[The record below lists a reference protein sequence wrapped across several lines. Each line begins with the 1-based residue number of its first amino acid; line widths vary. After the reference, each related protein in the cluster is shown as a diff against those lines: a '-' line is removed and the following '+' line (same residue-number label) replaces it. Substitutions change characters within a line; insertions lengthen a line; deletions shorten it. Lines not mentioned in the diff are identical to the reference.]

1 VMWLV
6 TTLTVLPMLLIQS
19 GTVAVQSAVPQ
30 KTALRALE
38 PYAQRGSPGREARAA
53 RQSRAEGF
61 FLDRAHRR

>member
-1 VMWLV
+1 
-6 TTLTVLPMLLIQS
+6 MLLIQS